1 MLHWNL
7 YSICIMAR
15 MKTQHKKKERT
26 VRDYIN
32 NDSHNNNNFLHK
44 NEVKCALNDDEQ
56 RRICCRSWSYSTL
69 KQNFVSPQLLLCCY
83 GWYGGGGKFSTIN
96 NTTKEAELK
105 KRQRARKKGEGMR
118 LWLSENLIC
127 KLFSSCLPA
136 CSAGSTPLSPSIYW
150 LLSVIYLN
158 CCLMIT
164 IIPNVKIKFPR
175 FHALPSSSSASLS
188 ISNCFD
194 VWINFNF
201 IMLLRHLSCL
211 LRLESWVV
219 LSKNHLREM
228 CAQTHYTN
236 QVKCH

>member
-1 MLHWNL
+1 
-7 YSICIMAR
+7 MAD
-15 MKTQHKKKERT
+15 MAAAASFQPSTQQKRQSKRRGKEREKRWRNAIMIKWKFDMQIIL
-26 VRDYIN
+26 V
-32 NDSHNNNNFLHK
+32 LL
-44 NEVKCALNDDEQ
+44 ALPG
-56 RRICCRSWSYSTL
+56 R
-69 KQNFVSPQLLLCCY
+69 LLSL
-83 GWYGGGGKFSTIN
+83 
-96 NTTKEAELK
+96 
-105 KRQRARKKGEGMR
+105 
-118 LWLSENLIC
+118 
-127 KLFSSCLPA
+127 
-136 CSAGSTPLSPSIYW
+136 SIYW

-219 LSKNHLREM
+219 LSENHLREL
-228 CAQTHYTN
+228 CAQTHYTRLKSSVIKMIFHRLPSLIRHTLKGFTN
-236 QVKCH
+236 NFFSIITIALATKDLNAKLITHFFDRSETKKNLELISAQWGRRRPST